1 MLYRT
6 TDLAKW
12 GAGKGGNLTPAEVD
26 GNFWDLDRRTATLEA
41 GAPAPVGIDHVVV
54 VGNTFTITLTDGSE
68 QGPFNLPAAKFNLV
82 GERAPDTLYV
92 PNRFIT
98 EAGKTYLILYPHT
111 SGAFFDP
118 SANDGAGH
126 DYYGH
131 LPFPDQPIIEFI
143 DEGWQP
149 DAPLGSFK
157 LFSIPDDG
165 VYLSLRAH
173 ITTDEFDRDA
183 EDVGGNPLY
192 KRLFASIESNR
203 ARIQFQFAGRP
214 PSDGSTIMVYI
225 NDDPRD
231 LAFPNGWL
239 GSAAHLDVECTAA
252 IAWTIEYGNEVIGS
266 IEFEPGEL
274 PDGGTGQFGT
284 ISGPGTG
291 AEAISNLE
299 LLRIRAPA
307 APDAT
312 AKFLTIALVGTY
324 LEP

>member
-6 TDLAKW
+6 NDPAKW

-26 GNFWDLDRRTATLEA
+26 GNFWDLDRRTTTLEA
-41 GAPAPVGIDHVVV
+41 GAPAPVGIDHVAVT
-54 VGNTFTITLTDGSE
+54 GNTFTITLTDGSE
-68 QGPFNLPAAKFNLV
+68 QGPFNLPAAKFNLI
-82 GERAPDTLYV
+82 GEWAPDTLYV
-92 PNRFIT
+92 PNSFIT
-98 EAGKTYLILYPHT
+98 DAGKTYLILYPHT

-118 SANDGAGH
+118 GANDGAGH

-131 LPFPDQPIIEFI
+131 LPFPHQPIIEFI

-149 DAPLGSFK
+149 DTALGSFK

-173 ITTDEFDRDA
+173 VTSDEFDRDA
-183 EDVGGNPLY
+183 EDGGGNPLY

-231 LAFPNGWL
+231 LAFPSGWS
-239 GSAAHLDVECTAA
+239 GSAAHLDVACTSA
-252 IAWTIEYGNEVIGS
+252 IAWSIEHSGEVIGT
-266 IEFEPGEL
+266 IDFEPGEQL
-274 PDGGTGQFGT
+274 DGGTGQFGT
-284 ISGPGTG
+284 ISGPGTDT
-291 AEAISNLE
+291 EAISSLE

-307 APDAT
+307 ATDAT

-324 LEP
+324 LDP